1 MRNLIALF
9 ALASSVNAFAADT
22 DSHQVTVEV
31 MPINE
36 LALDGGDVYLLINTA
51 TAGEDPD
58 PATDASASLRWT
70 TNESNKKIV
79 VATDNAAPKFRL
91 FVEAGGVS
99 GGAGAGQLEL
109 STAPQDFVSGISL
122 TVGAAQ
128 CDEVREQCWRDE
140 RDGTPGRCVE
150 AEQFTLATLG
160 SEVRDERTA

>member
-9 ALASSVNAFAADT
+9 ALAASVNAFAADT

-99 GGAGAGQLEL
+99 GGSGAGQLEL
-109 STAPQDFVSGISL
+109 STAPQDFVSGISRRSVRRSVQRPL
-122 TVGAAQ
+122 T
-128 CDEVREQCWRDE
+128 EVWNGC
-140 RDGTPGRCVE
+140 P
-150 AEQFTLATLG
+150 TLG
-160 SEVRDERTA
+160 GRKGKRRFCDARELARRL

>member
-1 MRNLIALF
+1 MRNPKMKTKLLPATLLLAGAVALSF
-9 ALASSVNAFAADT
+9 NAFAADT

-91 FVEAGGVS
+91 FVEAGSVS
-99 GGAGAGQLEL
+99 GGSGAGQLEL
-109 STAPQDFVSGISL
+109 STAPQDGQCFGRAMVKPVRWQISRP
-122 TVGAAQ
+122 V
-128 CDEVREQCWRDE
+128 
-140 RDGTPGRCVE
+140 
-150 AEQFTLATLG
+150 
-160 SEVRDERTA
+160 

>member
-9 ALASSVNAFAADT
+9 ALAASVNAFAADT

-36 LALDGGDVYLLINTA
+36 LALDGGDVYLLIHTA

-70 TNESNKKIV
+70 TNEANKKIV

-91 FVEAGGVS
+91 FVEAGSVS

-128 CDEVREQCWRDE
+128 LQYEARALAA
-140 RDGTPGRCVE
+140 DGTGTDVHNVTY
-150 AEQFTLATLG
+150 TLVDA
-160 SEVRDERTA
+160 